1 MTKLLALL
9 MLMAPMPAFARESAI
24 ANVRAPI
31 QQDTIKKPA
40 ASTPDSSKKNRS
52 IKGKK
57 KPAVAGKKAATPT
70 KKPINADSAAL
81 AREDS
86 ILDSLWPVK
95 GPEPLP
101 GSILPGKR
109 IIAYYGNPLSTRMG
123 VMGEYPVDQ
132 MLRMLD
138 EEVAAWNKADPTTP
152 AQPALHL
159 IAEVA
164 QGAPGKDGKYR
175 LKMDS
180 ALIEKVAGWAAKRNA
195 LMFLDV
201 QIGQSTLKAELPR
214 FEAFLKR
221 PNFHLGIDPE
231 FSMKDGS
238 IPGKKIGTFDAAD
251 INYAREY
258 LEGLVTQYKLPPKV
272 LVVHRFTQRGVTNYK
287 HIKLDA
293 RVQIVMDMDGFGPP
307 VLKRSTFRKWIK
319 GEPVQFVGWKQF
331 YKPRNDLPRTT
342 IAEIL
347 RLKPRPLYIQYQ

>member
-1 MTKLLALL
+1 
-9 MLMAPMPAFARESAI
+9 MLMAPLPGFARVPAA
-24 ANVRAPI
+24 ANTRAPI
-31 QQDTIKKPA
+31 QQDTVKSTKVA
-40 ASTPDSSKKNRS
+40 TPDSSKKKS
-52 IKGKK
+52 STKSKK
-57 KPAVAGKKAATPT
+57 KAPGTAKKSATPS
-70 KKPINADSAAL
+70 KKPINVDSAAL

-109 IIAYYGNPLSTRMG
+109 IVAYYGNPLSTRMG
-123 VMGEYPVDQ
+123 VLGEYPVEE
-132 MLRMLD
+132 MLKKLD
-138 EEVAAWNKADPTTP
+138 EEVAAWTKADPTTP
-152 AQPALHL
+152 VQPALHL
-159 IAEVA
+159 IAMVA

-201 QIGQSTLKAELPR
+201 QIGQSTLRAELPR
-214 FEAFLKR
+214 FETFLKR

-251 INYAREY
+251 VNYARAY
-258 LEGLVTQYKLPPKV
+258 LEGLVTKYKLPPKV

-287 HIKLDA
+287 NIKLDP

-307 VLKRSTFRKWIK
+307 HLKKNTFRKWIK
-319 GEPVQFVGWKQF
+319 SEPVQFVGWKQF